1 MSWSERCAFPAIA
14 AARPSEASCRATA
27 RFRLHLRFVEGNG
40 VPILNGYELI
50 AHCLKAEGVEW
61 MPCFPANDLI
71 EAAARVGI
79 RPLVFRQERGG
90 INAADG
96 LSRQSRGAPPG
107 VFASQSGPGV
117 ENSFGGIAQ
126 AWGEGVP
133 MVFLPGG
140 SGLSGYDVSPNF
152 SATRNYA
159 SVTKLALSIDRIDR
173 VGTQIRRAFHTAR
186 QGRPGPVL
194 VEMHGDVM
202 RQQVPEGAAERYK
215 PSTVMRSAPSRT
227 DVKDAVRALLS
238 AKTPVIWAGQGV
250 LYADATAQLKTFAEL
265 TGIPVITTMQGKSA
279 FPDDHPLA
287 LGSANRTAP
296 KAVYKW
302 LGMSDTLL
310 AIGSGLTRTAFGLP
324 IPDGKFLIHSTA
336 SAEDINKDYQ
346 ADIGLV
352 GDARLTLEL
361 LIDEARAALGED
373 GRTDTASTTESIART
388 RQEWLAEWAPLLDS
402 EETPINP
409 YRVIREINACVDHE
423 NTVLTHDA
431 GNPRDQIMPFYQASA
446 PGGYI
451 GWGKTTHL
459 GYGIP
464 LVIGA
469 KMADPGKFCIN
480 FMGDLA
486 FGHTGMELETAV
498 RAEIPVTTVVIN
510 NLTMGGYD
518 EKMPVA
524 MEKYGVGNQSGDY
537 AGVARALGAKA
548 FDVTETAGIGPAL
561 EQARRAN
568 LEGDVAMVE
577 IRTRQETR
585 FSTYPDLLRP
595 A

>member
-1 MSWSERCAFPAIA
+1 M
-14 AARPSEASCRATA
+14 
-27 RFRLHLRFVEGNG
+27 G
-40 VPILNGYELI
+40 VDGYDLI

-61 MPCFPANDLI
+61 MPCFPANPLI
-71 EAAARVGI
+71 EAAAKVGI

-96 LSRQSRGAPPG
+96 YSRQTRGAPVG

-126 AWGEGVP
+126 AWGEAVP

-140 SGLSGYDVSPNF
+140 AGVGGYDVAPNF
-152 SATRNYA
+152 SATKNYA
-159 SVTKLALSIDRIDR
+159 AVTKLALSIDRIDR
-173 VGTQIRRAFHTAR
+173 TATQIRRAFHTAR
-186 QGRPGPVL
+186 QGRPGPVV
-194 VEMHGDVM
+194 VEMHGDVLG
-202 RQQVPEGAAERYK
+202 QEAPSGAAESYR
-215 PSTVMRSAPSRT
+215 PSTVMRSLPSPG
-227 DVKDAVRALLS
+227 DVKDAVKSLLA
-238 AKTPVIWAGQGV
+238 AKRPVIWAGQGV
-250 LYADATAQLKTFAEL
+250 LYADACAELKALAEL
-265 TGIPVITTMQGKSA
+265 TQIPVITTMQGKSA

-296 KAVYKW
+296 KAVFKW
-302 LGMSDTLL
+302 LGLADTVL
-310 AIGSGLTRTAFGLP
+310 AIGSGLTRTGFGLP
-324 IPDGKFLIHSTA
+324 IPPGKFLIHATS
-336 SAEDINKDYQ
+336 SAEDINKDYA

-352 GDARLTLEL
+352 GDAKLTLQAML
-361 LIDEARAALGED
+361 DEAKAAVGED
-373 GRTDTASTTESIART
+373 GRAEDARMAEEIAVAKAS
-388 RQEWLAEWAPLLDS
+388 WLAEWTPLLNSD
-402 EETPINP
+402 EKPINP
-409 YRVIREINACVDHE
+409 YRVIREINRHVDHA
-423 NTVLTHDA
+423 NAVVTHDA
-431 GNPRDQIMPFYQASA
+431 GNPRDQIMPFYHAA
-446 PGGYI
+446 EPHGYI

-464 LVIGA
+464 LAIGA
-469 KMADPGKFCIN
+469 KMAAPEKFCLN

-498 RAEIPVTTVVIN
+498 RAEIPITTVVIN

-524 MEKYGVGNQSGDY
+524 MERYGVGNQSGDY
-537 AGVARALGAKA
+537 AGVAEALGAKA
-548 FDVTETAGIGPAL
+548 MHVEDVAGIAPAL
-561 EQARRAN
+561 EAAKRAN
-568 LEGDVAMVE
+568 ADGEVAMIE

>member
-1 MSWSERCAFPAIA
+1 MD
-14 AARPSEASCRATA
+14 
-27 RFRLHLRFVEGNG
+27 
-40 VPILNGYELI
+40 GYDLI
-50 AHCLKAEGVEW
+50 AHCMKAEGVEW
-61 MPCFPANDLI
+61 MPCFPANSLI

-96 LSRQSRGAPPG
+96 YSRQTRGAPVG

-140 SGLSGYDVSPNF
+140 AGLGGYDVSPNF

-173 VGTQIRRAFHTAR
+173 TATQIRRAFHTAR
-186 QGRPGPVL
+186 QGRPGPVV
-194 VEMHGDVM
+194 VEMHGDVLG
-202 RQQVPEGAAERYK
+202 QQVPEGAAEKYK
-215 PSTVMRSAPSRT
+215 PSTVMRFVPARG
-227 DVKDAVRALLS
+227 DVKDALAALLK
-238 AKTPVIWAGQGV
+238 AKRPVIWAGQGV

-265 TGIPVITTMQGKSA
+265 TQIPVITTMQGKSA

-302 LGMSDTLL
+302 LGAADVVL

-324 IPDGKFLIHSTA
+324 IPDGKFLIHA
-336 SAEDINKDYQ
+336 NVSAEDINKDYA

-352 GDARLTLEL
+352 GDAQLTLEA
-361 LIDEARAALGED
+361 LIDEAKAELGED
-373 GRTDTASTTESIART
+373 GRAEDLRIAEEIAAT
-388 RQEWLAEWAPLLDS
+388 KAEWLAEWAPLLDS
-402 EETPINP
+402 TETPINP
-409 YRVIREINACVDHE
+409 YRVIREINNSLDHASS
-423 NTVLTHDA
+423 VVTHDA
-431 GNPRDQIMPFYQASA
+431 GNPRDQIMPFYHATR
-446 PGGYI
+446 PHGYI

-464 LVIGA
+464 LAIGA
-469 KMADPGKFCIN
+469 KMANPEKFCMN

-498 RAEIPVTTVVIN
+498 RAEIPITTVVIN

-537 AGVARALGAKA
+537 AGVAQALGAKA
-548 FDVTETAGIGPAL
+548 IHVKDVAGIAPAL
-561 EQARRAN
+561 EDAKRTNA
-568 LEGDVAMVE
+568 EGQVAMIE

-585 FSTYPDLLRP
+585 FSTYPNLLRP

>member
-1 MSWSERCAFPAIA
+1 M
-14 AARPSEASCRATA
+14 
-27 RFRLHLRFVEGNG
+27 
-40 VPILNGYELI
+40 NGYQLI
-50 AHCLKAEGVEW
+50 AHCLQAEGVAW
-61 MPCFPANDLI
+61 LPCFPANPLI

-96 LSRQSRGAPPG
+96 YSRQTRGAPPG

-126 AWGEGVP
+126 AWGEAVP

-140 SGLSGYDVSPNF
+140 AGVGGYDVRPNF

-173 VGTQIRRAFHTAR
+173 TATQIRRAFHTAR

-194 VEMHGDVM
+194 VEMHGDVLG
-202 RQQVPEGAAERYK
+202 QEVPAGAAERYR
-215 PSTVMRSAPSRT
+215 PSTTMRSVPARG
-227 DVKDAVRALLS
+227 DVQDAASALLK
-238 AKTPVIWAGQGV
+238 AERPVIWAGQGV
-250 LYADATAQLKTFAEL
+250 LYADACAELRAFAEL
-265 TGIPVITTMQGKSA
+265 TQIPVITTMQGKSA

-296 KAVYKW
+296 KSVFQW
-302 LGMSDTLL
+302 LGAADVVL
-310 AIGSGLTRTAFGLP
+310 ALGSGLTRTGFGLT
-324 IPDGKFLIHSTA
+324 IPDGKFLIHATA
-336 SAEDINKDYQ
+336 SAEDINKDYA

-352 GDARLTLEL
+352 GDAKLTLEAL
-361 LIDEARAALGED
+361 LDEAKAALGEA
-373 GRTDTASTTESIART
+373 GRGEDAQIAGAIAAT
-388 RQEWLAEWAPLLDS
+388 KAAWLQEWAPLLNSD
-402 EETPINP
+402 ETPINP
-409 YRVIREINACVDHE
+409 YRVIREINRHVDHA
-423 NTVLTHDA
+423 NAVLTHDA
-431 GNPRDQIMPFYQASA
+431 GNPRDQIMPFYYAA
-446 PGGYI
+446 TPGGYI

-464 LVIGA
+464 LAIGA
-469 KMADPGKFCIN
+469 KMADPSKFCMN

-486 FGHTGMELETAV
+486 FGHTGMEIETAV
-498 RAEIPVTTVVIN
+498 RAQIPITTVVIN

-524 MEKYGVGNQSGDY
+524 MERYGVGNQSGDY

-548 FDVTETAGIGPAL
+548 IHVRQPAEIGPAI
-561 EQARRAN
+561 ETAKRAN
-568 LEGDVAMVE
+568 AEGQVAVVE

-585 FSTYPDLLRP
+585 FSVYPDLLKP
-595 A
+595 AA

>member
-1 MSWSERCAFPAIA
+1 MR
-14 AARPSEASCRATA
+14 
-27 RFRLHLRFVEGNG
+27 VD
-40 VPILNGYELI
+40 GYDLI

-61 MPCFPANDLI
+61 MPCFPANPLI
-71 EAAARVGI
+71 EAVAKVGI

-96 LSRQSRGAPPG
+96 YSRQTRGAPVG

-126 AWGEGVP
+126 AWGEAVP

-140 SGLSGYDVSPNF
+140 AGIGGYDVAPNF
-152 SATRNYA
+152 SATKNYA

-173 VGTQIRRAFHTAR
+173 TATQIRRAFHTAR
-186 QGRPGPVL
+186 QGRPGPVV
-194 VEMHGDVM
+194 VEMHGDVLG
-202 RQQVPEGAAERYK
+202 QEAPNGAAENYR
-215 PSTVMRSAPSRT
+215 PSSLMRSLPSPG
-227 DVKDAVRALLS
+227 DVKDAVKALL
-238 AKTPVIWAGQGV
+238 AAERPVIWAGQGV
-250 LYADATAQLKTFAEL
+250 LYADACAELKELAEL
-265 TGIPVITTMQGKSA
+265 TQIPVVTTMQGKSA

-296 KAVYKW
+296 KAVFKW
-302 LGMSDTLL
+302 LGLADTVL
-310 AIGSGLTRTAFGLP
+310 AIGSGLTRTGFGLP
-324 IPDGKFLIHSTA
+324 IPPGKFLVHATS
-336 SAEDINKDYQ
+336 SAEDINKDYA

-352 GDARLTLEL
+352 GDAKLTLQAM
-361 LIDEARAALGED
+361 IDEAKAAVGED
-373 GRTDTASTTESIART
+373 GRAEDARLTEEIAVAKAS
-388 RQEWLAEWAPLLDS
+388 WLAEWTPLLNS
-402 EETPINP
+402 EEKPVNP
-409 YRVIREINACVDHE
+409 YRVIREINRHIDHA
-423 NTVLTHDA
+423 NAVVTHDA
-431 GNPRDQIMPFYQASA
+431 GNPRDQIMPFYHAA
-446 PGGYI
+446 GPHGYI

-464 LVIGA
+464 LAIGA
-469 KMADPGKFCIN
+469 KMAAPEKFCLN

-498 RAEIPVTTVVIN
+498 RAEIPITTVVIN

-524 MEKYGVGNQSGDY
+524 MERYGVGNQSGDY
-537 AGVARALGAKA
+537 AGVAQALGAKA
-548 FDVTETAGIGPAL
+548 IYVEDAAGVAPAL
-561 EQARRAN
+561 EAAKRAN
-568 LEGDVAMVE
+568 ADGEVAMIE

>member
-1 MSWSERCAFPAIA
+1 MR
-14 AARPSEASCRATA
+14 
-27 RFRLHLRFVEGNG
+27 VD
-40 VPILNGYELI
+40 GYDLI

-61 MPCFPANDLI
+61 MPCFPANPLI
-71 EAAARVGI
+71 EAVAKVGI

-96 LSRQSRGAPPG
+96 YSRQTRGAPVG

-126 AWGEGVP
+126 AWGEAVP

-140 SGLSGYDVSPNF
+140 AGIGGYDVAPNF
-152 SATRNYA
+152 SATKNYA

-173 VGTQIRRAFHTAR
+173 TATQIRRAFHTAR
-186 QGRPGPVL
+186 QGRPGPVV
-194 VEMHGDVM
+194 VEMHGDVLG
-202 RQQVPEGAAERYK
+202 QEAPNGAAENYR
-215 PSTVMRSAPSRT
+215 PSSLMRSLPSPG
-227 DVKDAVRALLS
+227 DVKDAVKALL
-238 AKTPVIWAGQGV
+238 AAERPVIWAGQGV
-250 LYADATAQLKTFAEL
+250 LYADACAELKELAEL
-265 TGIPVITTMQGKSA
+265 TQIPVVTTMQGKSA

-296 KAVYKW
+296 KAVFKW
-302 LGMSDTLL
+302 LGLADTVL
-310 AIGSGLTRTAFGLP
+310 AIGSGLTRTGFGLP
-324 IPDGKFLIHSTA
+324 IPPGKFLVHATSA
-336 SAEDINKDYQ
+336 AEDINKDYA

-352 GDARLTLEL
+352 GDAKLTLQAM
-361 LIDEARAALGED
+361 IDEAKAAVGED
-373 GRTDTASTTESIART
+373 GRAEDARLTEEIAVAKAS
-388 RQEWLAEWAPLLDS
+388 WLAEWTPLLNS
-402 EETPINP
+402 EEKPINP
-409 YRVIREINACVDHE
+409 YRVIREINRHIDHA
-423 NTVLTHDA
+423 NAVVTHDA
-431 GNPRDQIMPFYQASA
+431 GNPRDQIMPFYHAA
-446 PGGYI
+446 EPHGYI

-464 LVIGA
+464 LAIGA
-469 KMADPGKFCIN
+469 KMAAPEKFCLN

-498 RAEIPVTTVVIN
+498 RAEIPITTVVIN

-524 MEKYGVGNQSGDY
+524 MERYGVGNQSGDY
-537 AGVARALGAKA
+537 AGVAQALGAKA
-548 FDVTETAGIGPAL
+548 IYVEDAAGVAPAL
-561 EQARRAN
+561 EAAKRAN
-568 LEGDVAMVE
+568 AEGEVAMIE